1 LNGFIDEEKL
11 RSLVEFQIVNGTDA
25 IVPCGTTGEA
35 STLDY
40 EEHDRV
46 IQIVVEQVNKRVPV
60 IASTGSNFT
69 NEAIDLTEHAKK
81 LGADGAL
88 LVTPYYNRP
97 SQEGLYR
104 HFKAVAETVALPQ
117 ILYNVPGRTGVN
129 LLPETVARL
138 AEISNVVAIKE
149 ATGSLQQASEILAL
163 CGDKLDVLS
172 GDDFIT
178 FPMMA
183 CGAKGVISVVA
194 NIMPKEI
201 KALVDAVFAGN
212 WEEARE
218 LHLRLLKI
226 SNAMFIETNPVPV
239 KSAIALMGMASD
251 EVRLPLAPMADA
263 NKAKLVAIMEEYGL
277 IQTENL
283 LLNNRDKKK
292 VLQAKSTQH
301 RKPSCVSRSTYS
313 IQVRPYETVKT

>member
-1 LNGFIDEEKL
+1 MFKGSIVAIVTPFRNGAVDEEKL
-11 RSLVEFQIVNGTDA
+11 RELVEFQIAGGTDG

-60 IASTGSNFT
+60 IAGTGSNAT
-69 NEAIDLTEHAKK
+69 HEAIEMTEHAKK

-88 LVTPYYNRP
+88 LVTPYYNKP
-97 SQEGLYR
+97 TQEGLYR
-104 HFKAVAETVALPQ
+104 HYKAVAEAVALPQ

-138 AEISNVVAIKE
+138 AEISNIVAIKE
-149 ATGSLQQASEILAL
+149 ATGSLQQASEVLAL
-163 CGDKLDVLS
+163 CGDKIDVLS

-194 NIMPKEI
+194 NIMPKEVA
-201 KALVDAVFAGN
+201 ALVDAFFAGN
-212 WEEARE
+212 WEEARK

-226 SNAMFIETNPVPV
+226 SNAMFIESNPVPV
-239 KSAIALMGMASD
+239 KAAVALMGKASD
-251 EVRLPLAPMADA
+251 EVRLPLAPLGEG
-263 NKAKLVAIMEEYGL
+263 NKAKLVAIMKEYNL
-277 IQTENL
+277 I
-283 LLNNRDKKK
+283 
-292 VLQAKSTQH
+292 
-301 RKPSCVSRSTYS
+301 
-313 IQVRPYETVKT
+313 